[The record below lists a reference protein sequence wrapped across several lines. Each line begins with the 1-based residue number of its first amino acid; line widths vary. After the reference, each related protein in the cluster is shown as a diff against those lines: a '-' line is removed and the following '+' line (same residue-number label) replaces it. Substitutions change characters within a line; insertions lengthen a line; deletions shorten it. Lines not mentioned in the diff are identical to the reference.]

1 MKSDQNAR
9 ILFRRF
15 FLHKMHKNV
24 QKKGE
29 ILVSVRLS
37 MVKIII
43 ITFIYIK
50 LCAEYIKLRVKF
62 WWK

>member
-1 MKSDQNAR
+1 MIKTLEYFLEDSFSIKCTKMCRKRVKVWSQFR
-9 ILFRRF
+9 LF
-15 FLHKMHKNV
+15 
-24 QKKGE
+24 
-29 ILVSVRLS
+29 